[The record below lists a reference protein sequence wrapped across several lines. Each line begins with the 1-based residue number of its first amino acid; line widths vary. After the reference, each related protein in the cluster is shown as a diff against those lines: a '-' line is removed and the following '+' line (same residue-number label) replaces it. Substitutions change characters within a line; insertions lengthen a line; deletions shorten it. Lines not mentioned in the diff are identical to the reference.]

1 MEGPMSISFPTPL
14 MFKSSGEENH
24 LSHHSCTKCQYVPPY
39 MTKKILEATIEQHQD
54 HQDVIAQKFRNQ
66 NEFRAYRKEELA
78 IKDERDLFGRHK
90 KVKLNDA
97 EKRAHKL
104 IAIYDAK
111 GKERIGG
118 RLVSEKSSDPA
129 AVRARQGLVG
139 TYMYYHDIHKRDS
152 LDGRGMSF
160 NGYIHYGKNYDNAFW
175 DGRGHMVFGGGDGHV
190 FDDFTK
196 DLDVIGHELTHAV
209 TQYTANLEYSHQSGA
224 LNESMSDV
232 FGLLFK
238 QRVKN
243 QTAAQSNWLIGEDV
257 VMGPDA
263 LRSMKPGVKAYK
275 DHPVL
280 GTDPQPD
287 SMDQYLEL
295 PMDEDEGGVHL
306 YSKIPNI
313 AFYKVSM
320 ALGGYAWEKA
330 GQIWYDTLTH
340 NLTPTSNFTDFA
352 NATIASSKK
361 LYKDDPTVEKAVV
374 TAWRDVKVLK

>member
-1 MEGPMSISFPTPL
+1 MSVSFAKFNPTPL
-14 MFKSSGEENH
+14 MDKNSEEENH
-24 LSHHSCTKCQYVPPY
+24 GPHHQCTKCQYVPPY
-39 MTKKILEATIEQHQD
+39 VTKKILLATPEQHQE
-54 HQDVIAQKFRNQ
+54 HHEALAEKFRNQ
-66 NEFRAYRKEELA
+66 HAFRAYRKEEHAL
-78 IKDERDLFGRHK
+78 KDERNLFGRHK
-90 KVKLNDA
+90 KVQLNDA
-97 EKRAHKL
+97 EKRAQKL

-111 GKERIGG
+111 GKEKIGG
-118 RLVSEKSSDPA
+118 KLVAENSTDPSA
-129 AVRARQGLVG
+129 IRARQGLVG

-152 LDGRGMSF
+152 LDGRGMPF
-160 NGYIHYGKNYDNAFW
+160 NGYIHYGKDYDNAYW
-175 DGRGHMVFGGGDGHV
+175 DGRGHMVFGGGDGKV

-232 FGLLFK
+232 FGMLFK

-243 QTAAQSNWLIGEDV
+243 LTAEQSNWLIGEDV

-263 LRSMKPGVKAYK
+263 LRSMKPGKAYSN
-275 DHPVL
+275 HPVL
-280 GTDPQPD
+280 GDDPQPE
-287 SMDQYLEL
+287 SMDQYVEL
-295 PMDEDEGGVHL
+295 SIDDDEGGVHF
-306 YSKIPNI
+306 YSKIPNL
-313 AFYKVSM
+313 AFHSVSM

-340 NLTPTSNFTDFA
+340 SLTPTSNFVDFA

-361 LYKDDPTVEKAVV
+361 LYKDDPSVEKAVV